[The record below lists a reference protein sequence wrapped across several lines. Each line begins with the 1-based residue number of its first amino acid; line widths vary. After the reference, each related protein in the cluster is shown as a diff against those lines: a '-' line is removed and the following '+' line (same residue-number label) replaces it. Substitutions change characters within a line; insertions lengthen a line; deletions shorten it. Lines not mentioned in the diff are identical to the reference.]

1 MTTESPP
8 DATTFTVL
16 VLVRHGETLG
26 NREGRFQ
33 TYGTPLSDTGRTQ
46 ASRLA
51 ERIAAEHRVRAI
63 YTSDLTRALE
73 TATIIG
79 DRLGLTPIP
88 DRAFRELDV
97 GDWKGL
103 LRPDVMEQFPGGF
116 DGWLADGGREPLP
129 GAEGSTRSSHG
140 TPASRYLSSH
150 MAWPSPFCSARSMA
164 GTAPKRFVRSGRPR
178 AIRPSTSSRRT
189 SRACGAARCLGAP
202 RTWRG
207 RAPPPAPPSLRGRGI
222 RISPAKDDA
231 AFVFS
236 AGDQGTVLIVCG
248 YVERVAAA
256 VDLAEGGGSRDLVG
270 VGESLRAFDAD
281 IHADRLFVALAEVGE
296 PLAGRTLHRA
306 GEVGE
311 QESGRG
317 AAEGADR
324 FSRFA
329 TFGGGVGHAGDES
342 GSHC

>member
-1 MTTESPP
+1 LLGGYPAGNRLTPVSAAKTTVLTASNANPNRHEVWSRVRRLMTTESPP

-129 GAEGSTRSSHG
+129 GAEGECCDDVARRTRGGFDEIIARHPGEQVLVVSHG
-140 TPASRYLSSH
+140 LALAILLGEIHGWDRAETLRTQRAAQGNTAVNIVEADLAGMRRCTLLGCTAHLAGASPT
-150 MAWPSPFCSARSMA
+150 PSPSLATRERD
-164 GTAPKRFVRSGRPR
+164 PH
-178 AIRPSTSSRRT
+178 I
-189 SRACGAARCLGAP
+189 AC
-202 RTWRG
+202 
-207 RAPPPAPPSLRGRGI
+207 
-222 RISPAKDDA
+222 
-231 AFVFS
+231 
-236 AGDQGTVLIVCG
+236 
-248 YVERVAAA
+248 
-256 VDLAEGGGSRDLVG
+256 EG
-270 VGESLRAFDAD
+270 
-281 IHADRLFVALAEVGE
+281 
-296 PLAGRTLHRA
+296 
-306 GEVGE
+306 
-311 QESGRG
+311 
-317 AAEGADR
+317 
-324 FSRFA
+324 
-329 TFGGGVGHAGDES
+329 
-342 GSHC
+342 